1 MVQKNLRF
9 ISVDQPCVVAY
20 TLDNNANGDS
30 WNRILVVYNG
40 NRRTITL
47 NIPQANW
54 IVVCNGDEVNLK
66 GIFKQNKTELRVPGS
81 SAMIL
86 YKE

>member
-1 MVQKNLRF
+1 MPTTKWFKNLRF

-20 TLDNNANGDS
+20 TLNNNANGDS

-40 NRRTITL
+40 NHGTITL
-47 NIPQANW
+47 NIPQENW

-66 GIFKQNKTELRVPGS
+66 GIFKQNKTELQGS
-81 SAMIL
+81 PPL
-86 YKE
+86 QQ